1 MSYDYSSLLRKLWHD
16 PVWSKVI
23 SGVFLGLGALLVAYV
38 SNRWFTEPHAS
49 TANTPQLQASTS
61 SNQKPLPLSIESL
74 KNLTYQIDGD
84 YITLSDGKREFNPD
98 TSSGKGLH
106 EKAIAI
112 FLTDHA
118 FGDLDGDGVM
128 DAVAVLQVSDGGS
141 GIYYYLALVFNDH
154 GTPIVSGP
162 AYLLGD
168 RLEFRSV
175 IASPGSVEVQLM
187 MHSQSD
193 GLCCPTQYRHL
204 KFTISNKAL
213 QCQTA
218 PCSEV

>member
-1 MSYDYSSLLRKLWHD
+1 MSSKYFSLLNKLWHD

-23 SGVFLGLGALLVAYV
+23 SGIFLSLGALFVAFFADRWLTKPQV
-38 SNRWFTEPHAS
+38 SSENL
-49 TANTPQLQASTS
+49 PQSLAATS
-61 SNQKPLPLSIESL
+61 WNPKSPPIAIESL
-74 KNLTYQIDGD
+74 KNLTYQIEGD
-84 YITLSDGKREFNPD
+84 HITLSDGKREFNPD
-98 TSSGKGLH
+98 KSHGKGLH
-106 EKAIAI
+106 EKAIAV

-118 FGDLDGDGVM
+118 FGDLDGDGIM
-128 DAVAVLQVSDGGS
+128 DAVAVLQVSGGGS

-162 AYLLGD
+162 AYVLGD

-204 KFTISNKAL
+204 KFAISNKTL
-213 QCQTA
+213 QCKTD